1 VVGITIYVSQ
11 AVLFWS
17 PRWAKPL
24 SFASAFGV
32 IFSVGG
38 IIVFC
43 RNLAWF
49 DHVEPPEN
57 QPLALHDVKD
67 FLRLLPLIVCSQ
79 MAYGCLYMTMKIWYG
94 RQACQMDFRYWP
106 VGPPEL
112 NDPMLFPAFFDVVAC
127 ATVVI
132 LTPVVLHVVNPRIE
146 AWCQRWGSHFT
157 NWSKFLVGVVFAL
170 ASVAIA
176 ANYEVGRR
184 VAPLSDLVSPCAPR
198 GIQFRQM
205 AALWMVIPYVLMGIS
220 CTYVVP
226 TIMMISYQ
234 QVPKTMRSL
243 TVITNVFMM
252 SASNSVVLAMS
263 AFLQK
268 SMPRDLDKGNL
279 EYLYFFAIIVSL
291 VMLILFSWLVANF
304 EEKTF
309 DDTRVIIEDDDE
321 PVAVPAA

>member
-112 NDPMLFPAFFDVVAC
+112 NDPMLFPAFFADIHPRYEEITARCSCGNEIKTRSTVCEDILLDVC
-127 ATVVI
+127 SQCHPFFTGKQKI
-132 LTPVVLHVVNPRIE
+132 LDTGGRVDRFNKR
-146 AWCQRWGSHFT
+146 
-157 NWSKFLVGVVFAL
+157 FA
-170 ASVAIA
+170 
-176 ANYEVGRR
+176 G
-184 VAPLSDLVSPCAPR
+184 
-198 GIQFRQM
+198 
-205 AALWMVIPYVLMGIS
+205 
-220 CTYVVP
+220 
-226 TIMMISYQ
+226 
-234 QVPKTMRSL
+234 RSL
-243 TVITNVFMM
+243 
-252 SASNSVVLAMS
+252 
-263 AFLQK
+263 K
-268 SMPRDLDKGNL
+268 K
-279 EYLYFFAIIVSL
+279 
-291 VMLILFSWLVANF
+291 
-304 EEKTF
+304 
-309 DDTRVIIEDDDE
+309 
-321 PVAVPAA
+321 